1 MSKYLLFLLA
11 WHNMAALH
19 KKDVSYTVNVSL
31 YFVYD
36 ASLCHVRTKYYKVR
50 LRKTLR
56 QKQTQALV
64 NKLYCMLL
72 PLIYIHCVC
81 VCQIKTRTYVQERID
96 IRRTHTCECR
106 KWFFGSHEHGLKIF
120 LYAWLDFLFIDT
132 YSDTN
137 RNALYSYVGLIQKHV
152 CNIRMQDE

>member
-19 KKDVSYTVNVSL
+19 KKDVSYTVHVSL
-31 YFVYD
+31 YSVYD

-106 KWFFGSHEHGLKIF
+106 KMVFWEPRTRVENFFVCLARFFVHRYIF
-120 LYAWLDFLFIDT
+120 RHKQKRFILVRRINKKT
-132 YSDTN
+132 
-137 RNALYSYVGLIQKHV
+137 
-152 CNIRMQDE
+152 CMQY